1 MKGILQE
8 VVKSKKT
15 VSFNIIDKNNTT
27 ANKPQLYTIEIVGL
41 GLCLCR
47 KLFDSELITD
57 FKNSNLLVSK
67 SATFV
72 IIRHFWKKSANV

>member
-15 VSFNIIDKNNTT
+15 VSFNIINKNNTT
-27 ANKPQLYTIEIVGL
+27 ANKSQLYTIEIVGL

-57 FKNSNLLVSK
+57 FKNSNLLVTK
-67 SATFV
+67 AETFV
-72 IIRHFWKKSANV
+72 IIRHFWK